1 MATMKPPVPPT
12 RGATSRPQPPRPTR
26 SPSGPPEPTRAPA
39 ASRPATRAG
48 APTADIDSD
57 SRAAPVADP
66 RNPARP
72 AAAVVAVRRIFA
84 AETGNYFL
92 LLGTTLFLVAF
103 GLVMVL
109 SSSSIESYLQNDSD
123 FFAAFTKQGLYA
135 LIGIPLML
143 LVSRLPLTF
152 FKKWA
157 WLFLV
162 GSMCLQLLVFVPGIG
177 WGYGGNTNWIK
188 IAGISGQPSELV
200 KLALIIWTAWVLWT
214 KAPLLGDWRHVLLPI
229 APIGGLAIGL
239 VLLGGDLGTAI
250 IMLAIVF
257 GALFFA
263 GVKLRFLA
271 LPAILVGFLG
281 LAFALAGGSRSAR
294 ISAWMTGCAD
304 VDTIDACWQPVHG
317 TWALAAGGVF
327 GVGLGNSKAKWS
339 WLPEADN
346 DYIFAIIGEELG
358 LVGAI
363 VVLALFIVLAFAFIR
378 VIRSTDDAFSR
389 IATSGVMIWI
399 VAQALINIAV
409 VLGLLPVLGVPLPLI
424 SAGGTALISS
434 LVAIGVVLSFAR
446 KPVQHDDS
454 FVQQTPAQQ
463 SRLAATERSRVLR

>member
-1 MATMKPPVPPT
+1 M
-12 RGATSRPQPPRPTR
+12 
-26 SPSGPPEPTRAPA
+26 
-39 ASRPATRAG
+39 
-48 APTADIDSD
+48 
-57 SRAAPVADP
+57 
-66 RNPARP
+66 
-72 AAAVVAVRRIFA
+72 RRIFA

-123 FFAAFTKQGLYA
+123 FFAAFSKQGLFA

-143 LVSRLPLTF
+143 LVSRLPLVF
-152 FKKWA
+152 WKKWA
-157 WLFLV
+157 WPFLIAA
-162 GSMCLQLLVFVPGIG
+162 MCLQLLVFTPLG
-177 WGYGGNTNWIK
+177 WGYGGNTNWIQ
-188 IAGISGQPSELV
+188 IGSFSAQPSEVV
-200 KLALIIWTAWVLWT
+200 KLALILWISWVLWT
-214 KAPLLGDWRHVLLPI
+214 KAPLLGDWKHVLLPI
-229 APIGGLAIGL
+229 APVGGLAIGF

-257 GALFFA
+257 GSLFFA

-271 LPAILVGFLG
+271 LPAVLVAVFG
-281 LAFALAGGSRSAR
+281 LVFALAGGSRSDR
-294 ISAWMTGCAD
+294 VSAWLNGCVD
-304 VDTIDACWQPVHG
+304 VDTLKECWQPVHG

-327 GVGLGNSKAKWS
+327 GAGLGNSKAKWS

-358 LVGAI
+358 LIGAI

-378 VIRSTDDAFSR
+378 IIRATDDPFSR

-399 VAQALINIAV
+399 IAQALINIAV

-424 SAGGTALISS
+424 SAGGSALVSTLI
-434 LVAIGVVLSFAR
+434 AIGVVLSFAR
-446 KPVQHDDS
+446 KPVVDDG
-454 FVQQTPAQQ
+454 FTPQTPAQQ
-463 SRLAATERSRVLR
+463 SRLAATQRSRVLR